1 MRAILSGLTGFVKRI
16 LNNGNARSSV
26 MKFVRY
32 NNLRRVLWSKQKW
45 KDLVVSITENLT
57 LLRLEKLE
65 K

>member
-32 NNLRRVLWSKQKW
+32 NNLRRVL
-45 KDLVVSITENLT
+45 
-57 LLRLEKLE
+57 
-65 K
+65 